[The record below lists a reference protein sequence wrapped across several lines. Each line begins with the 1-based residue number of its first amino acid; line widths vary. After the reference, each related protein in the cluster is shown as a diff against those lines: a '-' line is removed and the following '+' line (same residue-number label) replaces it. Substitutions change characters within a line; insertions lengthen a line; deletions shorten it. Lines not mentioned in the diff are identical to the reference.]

1 MTTTTTTGTAED
13 AAALAVIGGT
23 AFAETEVGLLQ
34 QILVAIANA
43 P

>member
-1 MTTTTTTGTAED
+1 MTITNITGLSED

-23 AFAETEVGLLQ
+23 AFADTEVGLLQ
-34 QILVAIANA
+34 QLLVAVANS